1 MNSENYSLES
11 LEKGFQNFN
20 ETFTQGVRDVEDQI
34 RSTPLIAV
42 AASAVVGYL
51 LNLLPIGGILRL
63 IFKLVLFSIKPL
75 LVIFGAVKL
84 YEFIK
89 KKTEET
95 RPYGY
100 AERDREPLLDSPS
113 GPPAV

>member
-11 LEKGFQNFN
+11 VEKGFQNFN
-20 ETFTQGVRDVEDQI
+20 ETVTQGVRDVEDQI

-42 AASAVVGYL
+42 AIAVVGGYL

-63 IFKLVLFSIKPL
+63 LFKLILFSLKPL
-75 LVIFGAVKL
+75 LVVFGAVKL

-89 KKTEET
+89 KQTEEA
-95 RPYGY
+95 RSSDY
-100 AERDREPLLDSPS
+100 AERDREALLDSPS
-113 GPPAV
+113 GPPGV